1 MNAAKLL
8 LPLLIAVLPLPSYGE
23 SVEQLVENM
32 VYLDNEGASKSL
44 SDMSKKR
51 ALRAINQAAD
61 KCAQSKDEV
70 ANRAWIFTK
79 KVRELGN
86 IAYTVDFLEM
96 VSLIKPRNDKSCA
109 ELMAD
114 YSVLISTTATNHVD
128 AIISMY
134 IGSKH

>member
-1 MNAAKLL
+1 
-8 LPLLIAVLPLPSYGE
+8 
-23 SVEQLVENM
+23 VENM